1 MLVIPRKKAIFEN
14 LNSYYIDIPKLVEHF
29 QGEIGTGSIYFKSA
43 SFEGVVFFEPDSIL
57 NGFYMGED
65 GQMVYMDDLSRL
77 LEEASL
83 NNFLLSVYPMSPD
96 KIYFWSQI
104 PRADRIYKD
113 LSSEFTELQGLV
125 KKMSAEKIS
134 GYIDVIIGQNK
145 SGGTIFF
152 KNGIN
157 LGGSYTW
164 GNGELD
170 TRKESLL
177 RLVRE
182 SKEAESGAIFH
193 FYQIDRKKMGEDEP
207 TEEQSANHAEAS
219 PPSEGPPVEDVLRM
233 LESLLG
239 ICEAVVE
246 EDKKIKDHFT
256 TLLKKKFMEKVDQ
269 YDFLDP
275 FAAEFEYA
283 NRKIS
288 FTGSAQN
295 DELTKGVFESVRE
308 MADEL
313 GIKEQLAKV
322 TAGWSEKH
330 RGDMALLGVSF

>member
-1 MLVIPRKKAIFEN
+1 MLVIPKKNAIFEN

-29 QGEIGTGSIYFKSA
+29 QGEIGTGSIYFKSF
-43 SFEGVVFFEPDSIL
+43 SFEGVVFFEPDSVL
-57 NGFYMGED
+57 NGFYIAENGR
-65 GQMVYMDDLSRL
+65 MVYMDDLSRL

-104 PRADRIYKD
+104 PRAEMVYKD

-125 KKMSAEKIS
+125 KKMSAEKLS
-134 GYIDVIIGQNK
+134 GYIDVIIGENK

-170 TRKESLL
+170 TRKESLV
-177 RLVRE
+177 RLIKE
-182 SKEAESGAIFH
+182 SKESGSGAIFH
-193 FYQIDRKKMGEDEP
+193 FYQIDREKMGEHDP
-207 TEEQSANHAEAS
+207 TEETPVENGKTG
-219 PPSEGPPVEDVLRM
+219 PPSGESDIDDVVRM
-233 LESLLG
+233 LESLLC
-239 ICEAVVE
+239 IFEAIVE
-246 EDKKIKDHFT
+246 ENKKIKDHFT

-275 FAAEFEYA
+275 FTAEFEYA
-283 NRKIS
+283 NRKIA
-288 FTGSAQN
+288 FTGSAQS
-295 DELTKGVFESVRE
+295 DELAKGVFESVRE

-313 GIKEQLAKV
+313 GISEQLAKV

-330 RGDMALLGVSF
+330 RRDMTLLGVSF